1 MTLKLPTYP
10 SQASIWNTGGDK
22 EGLINTHW
30 VPTMC
35 HILCWYLYTYV
46 TFTTILDFGYCYSDF
61 TMRRLRLR
69 GLKSTRWPK
78 RHRWDLNPVFA
89 VSGYII
95 KLKNDKNMYKI
106 LQFIWVWVQLKWMKH
121 YLSIYRVISMQQK
134 EHKIFQWLL
143 RAKRK
148 ELRRQGLFK
157 NTCCFIK
164 PSLKIQGKNQAK
176 KFKCVISC
184 WYNHR

>member
-1 MTLKLPTYP
+1 MEHWWGQRGAHQYTLSAYYVSYTVLV
-10 SQASIWNTGGDK
+10 
-22 EGLINTHW
+22 LIYLCNFHNNPWLW
-30 VPTMC
+30 V
-35 HILCWYLYTYV
+35 LLLW
-46 TFTTILDFGYCYSDF
+46 F

-157 NTCCFIK
+157 NTSCFIK